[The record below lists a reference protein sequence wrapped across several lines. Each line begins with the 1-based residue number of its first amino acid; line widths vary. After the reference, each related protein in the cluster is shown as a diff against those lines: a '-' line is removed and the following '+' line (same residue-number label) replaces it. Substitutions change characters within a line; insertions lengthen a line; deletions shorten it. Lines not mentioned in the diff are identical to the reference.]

1 MQNGK
6 KIIFVSF
13 EPGTRGH
20 YIARVIACLPD
31 VYWYSHK
38 DNGIRPWNL
47 FRAKQS
53 TIRQRHAFP
62 NHFDRLVPN
71 GKLPPTW
78 DYLKDYIRDEKSY
91 YENIFYPQFLRLSDN
106 IDKTLV
112 YCTHSQPDQLLKYFD
127 NCRILNVV
135 ESADTVV
142 NKYVRTTA
150 LFPGWTR
157 FAGIVEED
165 NHHLVKLKEYKQKT
179 PSLKV
184 RDVWAYD
191 RYNTAYRDQMAN
203 EYQHWLLEKYR
214 VKVDHRNQQFKNTI
228 NIRMHPDW
236 RTVKDFLA
244 KWK

>member
-20 YIARVIACLPD
+20 YIARVIACLPN
-31 VYWYSHK
+31 VYWYSHE
-38 DNGIRPWNL
+38 DNGTRPWNL
-47 FRAKQS
+47 FSAKQS

-71 GKLPPTW
+71 GKLPPAW
-78 DYLKDYIRDEKSY
+78 DYLQDYISDEKYY
-91 YENIFYPQFLRLSDN
+91 YENIFYPQFKSLTEN

-127 NCRILNVV
+127 NCRILNIV

-150 LFPGWTR
+150 LFPGWIR
-157 FAGIVEED
+157 FEGLVDED
-165 NHHLVKLKEYKQKT
+165 NDHLVKLTTYKQKT
-179 PSLKV
+179 PGLTV

-203 EYQHWLLEKYR
+203 EYQHWLTKKYSAN
-214 VKVDHRNQQFKNTI
+214 VAHRSQQFENTL

-236 RTVKDFLA
+236 RSVKDFLSE
-244 KWK
+244 WK